1 VHYAAIVPDVNQ
13 LITDWGYTGI
23 FLVVILGNIGL
34 PVPEETVLAVA
45 GYLVWSG
52 RLRLLPV
59 LIVGLVSAIV
69 GDNFGYW
76 LGRHYGRAAVER
88 YGRRLLKPGRVVV
101 AESFVRRYGALAVCV
116 ARFVGGF
123 RFLAGPLA
131 GAVGLPFASFLR
143 GNLLGALLFVPYA
156 VGIGYAI
163 GYGLGPRV
171 ADVQHA
177 LGGIGRTV
185 LILALVVVS
194 GLVAW
199 RTLTRI
205 AWLGVIRVIRTRVR
219 RRHDRARGPWE

>member
-1 VHYAAIVPDVNQ
+1 MPDINQ
-13 LITDWGYTGI
+13 LITDWGYAGI

-52 RLRLLPV
+52 RLQLLPV

-76 LGRHYGRAAVER
+76 LGRHYGRVAVER
-88 YGRRLLKPGRVVV
+88 YGRRLLKPGRIMV
-101 AESFVRRYGALAVCV
+101 AESFVRRYCALAVGV

-131 GAVGLPFASFLR
+131 GAVGLPFSSFLR

-177 LGGIGRTV
+177 LGDIAHVV
-185 LILALVVVS
+185 LILAITGVVLLVTS
-194 GLVAW
+194 
-199 RTLTRI
+199 RI
-205 AWLGVIRVIRTRVR
+205 TKRIVRLGVAQAIRARVR
-219 RRHDRARGPWE
+219 RRHDHST